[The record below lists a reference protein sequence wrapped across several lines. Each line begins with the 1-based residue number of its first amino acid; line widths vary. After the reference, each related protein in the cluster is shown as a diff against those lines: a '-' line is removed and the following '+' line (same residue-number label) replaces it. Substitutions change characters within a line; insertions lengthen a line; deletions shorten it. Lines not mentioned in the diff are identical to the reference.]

1 MVEFSSEAVWSGI
14 FVTGRF
20 LTSNLIP
27 FRAIQMTCFFLSE
40 LYWFE
45 SLKEVFQFFQMV
57 KFIVLEFIIFPHFFS
72 TFKICSD
79 ITFLVSNLVI
89 CTFSLID
96 LVRSFYQF
104 YWSSQRS
111 NFHFYL
117 FCTFLFPFISV
128 FHSYCLISS
137 VFIVVNFVRFW

>member
-1 MVEFSSEAVWSGI
+1 MLHKVFFYSYIDLGYPSASLLFSLRERSRTQKEFHKNLGI
-14 FVTGRF
+14 
-20 LTSNLIP
+20 SHNLP
-27 FRAIQMTCFFLSE
+27 LFSA
-40 LYWFE
+40 Y
-45 SLKEVFQFFQMV
+45 
-57 KFIVLEFIIFPHFFS
+57 FPHFFS
-72 TFKICSD
+72 SFKICSD

-89 CTFSLID
+89 CTFSLIN

-128 FHSYCLISS
+128 FHTVSFLLFSLWLTLLD
-137 VFIVVNFVRFW
+137 FDNF